1 MNKDLINRRNTRE
14 WVKCNDDSKS
24 HIHREAFL
32 SEHGGEFVKSGG
44 VWEWRNIHID
54 EKTQY
59 EFKDGDGNITI
70 VENLSKFCRDND
82 LNKGAIHKV
91 IKGERSH
98 HKGYTCRKTS

>member
-1 MNKDLINRRNTRE
+1 MLRSKVADAGYTKMLERFARE
-14 WVKCNDDSKS
+14 CPKNQ
-24 HIHREAFL
+24 FL
-32 SEHGGEFVKSGG
+32 REFVKNGR

-54 EKTQY
+54 EKTKY
-59 EFKDGDGNITI
+59 EFEDADGKITI

-98 HKGYTCRKTS
+98 HKGYTCRKI